1 MSSLYCCQLLYCSLR
16 VHLSV
21 FMWIYCIG
29 RQWVNILSPLH
40 CVSYCSVVSSL
51 FDCNWSHV
59 FVKPHVIV
67 CAAIVASC
75 RFESQSVFECRRY
88 KMYGSLLIGM
98 FTSSLRFCILSL
110 LISLCI
116 FFLRDLSE
124 RGFYVYLS
132 QAHVLVFLFAETLFY
147 SFQWT
152 AFKHIRVP
160 INGYH
165 QSFTQVLYQVTA
177 TFNILSQCS
186 NY

>member
-1 MSSLYCCQLLYCSLR
+1 M
-16 VHLSV
+16 
-21 FMWIYCIG
+21 
-29 RQWVNILSPLH
+29 
-40 CVSYCSVVSSL
+40 
-51 FDCNWSHV
+51 

-75 RFESQSVFECRRY
+75 GFESQSVFECRRY

-147 SFQWT
+147 SFQ
-152 AFKHIRVP
+152 
-160 INGYH
+160 
-165 QSFTQVLYQVTA
+165 
-177 TFNILSQCS
+177 
-186 NY
+186 